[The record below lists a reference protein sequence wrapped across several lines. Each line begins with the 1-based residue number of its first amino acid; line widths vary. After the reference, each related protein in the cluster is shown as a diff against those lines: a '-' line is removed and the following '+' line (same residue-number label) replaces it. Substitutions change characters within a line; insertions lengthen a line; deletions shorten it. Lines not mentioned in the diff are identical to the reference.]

1 LGKSPPAIVRSK
13 RVSSGISELDKILG
27 GGYYE
32 DSLILVC
39 GNPGTGKT
47 IFSTQFLFEGTKHH
61 DERRMHVSFAEG
73 ADNYYRNMAP
83 FGLDMR
89 SLADKGQFK
98 FLDLLSM
105 RHKDMQ
111 ESLNLVLQTV
121 AEFKPQ
127 RLVIDSISAVL
138 QSLGQS
144 EARTVLHALKESSQ
158 LITLIGKVIKEQGVT
173 TLLIGEVP
181 YGESRIGFGIEEFI
195 ADGVIILRASKIGAT
210 ERREIEIAKMR
221 GSRIERATYEYLIDE
236 RYHGV
241 ELVALPTRSPA
252 TNVPKEKMRTGIAG
266 LDQMLHG
273 GLLKASVTL
282 VEGNSGV
289 GKTTLSLQF
298 LAANAKNKQKGLY
311 ISLEEPVSQAVRL
324 LESYGID
331 YHKIKG
337 NLLIESLVPEAVTPL
352 HYYKLVREIV
362 ERIKP
367 KLIVIDPVTAIQH
380 TLPKEAFIPLM
391 RYFQLLCKQG
401 GLTALLTSTTGTLD
415 FAGES
420 GISTLTDNIIVMRY
434 HEVKGRIE
442 REIAVVKTRMSPH
455 DKRIVP
461 FEITGK
467 GIKVQNRGSRMR
479 AEA

>member
-1 LGKSPPAIVRSK
+1 LGKSPLAIVRSK

-105 RHKDMQ
+105 RPKGMQ
-111 ESLNLVLQTV
+111 ESLNLVFQTV

-144 EARTVLHALKESSQ
+144 EARTL
-158 LITLIGKVIKEQGVT
+158 LITLIGKVIKEQGIT
-173 TLLIGEVP
+173 TLLVGEVP

-195 ADGVIILRASKIGAT
+195 ADGVIILRTSKIGDT
-210 ERREIEIAKMR
+210 ETREIEIAKMR
-221 GSRIERATYEYLIDE
+221 GSRIERATYQYLIDE

-241 ELVALPTRSPA
+241 ELIALPTRPPA

-273 GLLKASVTL
+273 GLLKASMTL

-298 LAANAKNKQKGLY
+298 LAANAKNEQKALY
-311 ISLEEPVSQAVRL
+311 ISLEEPVSQTVRL
-324 LESYGID
+324 LEGYGID
-331 YHKIKG
+331 YHKIKDK
-337 NLLIESLVPEAVTPL
+337 LLIESLVPEAITPL

-367 KLIVIDPVTAIQH
+367 KLIVIDPVTAIQN
-380 TLPKEAFIPLM
+380 TLPKEEFLPLM
-391 RYFQLLCKQG
+391 RYFQLLCKQE
-401 GLTALLTSTTGTLD
+401 GLTALLTSTTGTLE

-467 GIKVQNRGSRMR
+467 GIKIQNRGSRMR
-479 AEA
+479 TEA